1 MSFCA
6 IFFAQLNILSPRHIV
21 QLRAELNFTPI
32 PVIEELKKSQ
42 SIRLMQSVH
51 FNHCFH
57 CSAAIQL
64 GFLSSPSSPVYRLYR
79 SHCMAVCM
87 APSAWTYMVASLP
100 FAPDMLFLSFFP
112 SFFPSLLA
120 STAMCYQTSIILFHF
135 SKSYV
140 HCTALTSLL
149 QFFHSKPAVALNSE
163 IVNQGRWCQFEK
175 ASRADAKK
183 RGGRKRSESKRGD
196 NPHWANY
203 PRSMQLGDCLSLC
216 VLVLVCVFVESDVKK
231 NLSTFFHWLAFNL
244 LIQNRSGSYF

>member
-57 CSAAIQL
+57 CSTAIQL

-183 RGGRKRSESKRGD
+183 RGGEKEVKAKEETTHTG
-196 NPHWANY
+196 
-203 PRSMQLGDCLSLC
+203 QII
-216 VLVLVCVFVESDVKK
+216 LVRC
-231 NLSTFFHWLAFNL
+231 N
-244 LIQNRSGSYF
+244 